1 MPSNTL
7 ARAVGPIGASL
18 LVAAAL
24 TATSVTAHAQ
34 TYGFATLPPGTL
46 NHTTASA
53 VSKVLKEKA
62 NLNVLVQPTA
72 GDNVIIPMVG
82 RGEAE
87 IGISNI
93 MEAQDGFDG
102 AQKDLR
108 IIVTAHALR
117 TPFFVRKDSGMQTI
131 ADLKGKRVAMGYS
144 AMRNID
150 KAARAMLATAGL
162 TEADIKPVL
171 VPNVV
176 RSADDFMA
184 GNADMFYFAFGG
196 PKVREADVTV
206 GGIRVLDMDEKG
218 MPAARKI
225 MPWGYA
231 TQVAPGPVFT
241 GVERP
246 MKVYTFDNVL
256 LTHARVPDDIIY
268 KFLDTLEKN
277 KPDLV
282 AVQPVLREFSAEGGY
297 KKYGVPYHPGA
308 LKYFK
313 ERNLEARSLE

>member
-1 MPSNTL
+1 MS
-7 ARAVGPIGASL
+7 ARSSRLIAACAVVAFVSLPAGAF
-18 LVAAAL
+18 
-24 TATSVTAHAQ
+24 AQ

-53 VSKVLKEKA
+53 VSKVLKEKGGM
-62 NLNVLVQPTA
+62 NVLVQPTA
-72 GDNVIIPMVG
+72 GDNVIVPMVG

-87 IGISNI
+87 IGITNI
-93 MEAQDGFDG
+93 MEAQDGFDRG
-102 AQKDLR
+102 QKDLR

-117 TPFFVRKDSGMQTI
+117 TPFFVRKDSPMRTI

-150 KAARAMLATAGL
+150 IATRAMLATGGL
-162 TEADIKPVL
+162 TEKDVVPVL

-196 PKVREADVTV
+196 PKVREADATV
-206 GGIRVLDMDEKG
+206 GGIRVLDMDDSK
-218 MPAARKI
+218 MADARKI

-231 TQVAPGPVFT
+231 TQVGPGPIFI
-241 GVERP
+241 GVDKP
-246 MKVYTFDNVL
+246 MKVYSFDNVL
-256 LTHARVPDDIIY
+256 LTHAKVSDDMIY
-268 KFLDTLEKN
+268 KILATMEKEKN
-277 KPDLV
+277 DLV
-282 AVQPVLREFSAEGGY
+282 AVQPVLREFSAEAGY

-313 ERNLEARSLE
+313 EKNLQVKEIQ